1 MLIKNWMSE
10 KVKMDFYKL
19 GNVKLITLIWKSE
32 NGLYK

>member
-1 MLIKNWMSE
+1 MSE

-19 GNVKLITLIWKSE
+19 GNVELITLNWKGE